1 VIGNVYRGDGARGL
15 LDYLSGKE
23 GAMLLSTNLDGES
36 PQAFAR
42 QIGEVRLLHPKEQL
56 ARPVCHIPLRPA
68 PGEDLTDEE
77 WEDVLQ
83 HTLERMGFA
92 NSPYVAYLHDH
103 GDGRHLHIATY
114 RVTFEGRLVSDSNDR
129 FRVMAVAREIEE
141 QFGLTVAT
149 QKRPV
154 SLTRP
159 ALERLLRDPERAGVM
174 ASLRLAIDQAAS
186 DSDTLRGF
194 LTGLNRLGVKADL
207 KISRNAGN
215 IQGFTLTL
223 PDGSTLKG
231 SDLGKKYSLAKIC
244 SRHEFR
250 LDLKPE
256 GPVLVVTDVS
266 DREYKRLQSEGLEAD
281 HAARYGSRRT
291 LYWQLPPG
299 EERAFSDLIALRLP
313 HRFLTTAD
321 ELPVAPP
328 SPSALEDRARRV
340 RLLAEIE
347 ELGPSL
353 APPLPAN
360 VSASEKPERPRS
372 QPGLAERAQ
381 QCQALSAALMR
392 ENALPADA
400 AARRAEYHHMMIE
413 ALSAIESVS
422 PGRPQDSAAKIPSA
436 EFSVFQPQAAL
447 PFASERL
454 PIAAAEP
461 EIPPAESLNPTPDS
475 QLTAIERLRERA
487 LVAAARYEKE
497 GTTESFHRWAHLEQ
511 RVRLA
516 EKALPR
522 REPASTEALRSAVA
536 TLGTDL
542 LEAHDR
548 YTADPTEV
556 NRREWKSRQ
565 KAYETL
571 ARRLDNLA
579 SKPLESIEPG
589 RDRPETSTLATD
601 LLDAQDRYFAD
612 PNPVTEATWRK
623 ARYVYE
629 RRIASEPPSRT
640 QPPPA
645 PIDEARRLRIDRD
658 ALVSRLRT
666 AERAFIDRP
675 SDPLARATWR
685 DALQAVEGIEARLAA
700 AETAALGVY
709 QREQRQ
715 TAATLAFY
723 EEAHFRSPS
732 ALTARLWKQA
742 EQAHLR
748 ASLTYERARLRL
760 EAQPAPEPSRPVPRK
775 STALGEA
782 STSIARIFEKQLLGQ
797 PDRAQSL
804 ARRAASRWWART
816 DLGRAFVQAASPL
829 RTVIAALSGGSVVGT
844 AVGASSETIR
854 RSLVIYIELR
864 AARDR
869 IRQHQVPQAR
879 RQLEQGDFSNRAL
892 ATAVVRARSTE
903 PETLSTLSATAA
915 PSLPAAI
922 RASRTAEARLLRSY
936 RSFRRGLASHHD
948 LAKSAALA
956 LSARA
961 AVTERLHNALGLP
974 SLRDFTAVL
983 GTREG
988 RSTSA
993 WMGTLTR
1000 AGLSARAIASGVI
1013 ESAPLVLASAGAAVA
1028 IVSARQLVR
1037 AAVAYLR
1044 LNAREITCEQQEHRR

>member
-1 VIGNVYRGDGARGL
+1 MIGNVYRGDGARGL
-15 LDYLSGKE
+15 LDYLAEKE
-23 GAMLLSTNLDGES
+23 GSFLLSTNLDGES
-36 PQAFAR
+36 PRAFAR
-42 QIGEVRLLHPKEQL
+42 QIGEVRHLHPKEQL
-56 ARPVCHIPLRPA
+56 ARPVCHIPLRPV
-68 PGEDLTDEE
+68 PGEDLTNEE

-129 FRVMAVAREIEE
+129 LRVMAVAREIEE

-149 QKRPV
+149 ATRPV

-159 ALERLLRDPERAGVM
+159 ALERLLRDPDRAGVM

-194 LTGLNRLGVKADL
+194 LTGLNRLGVKAEL

-215 IQGFTLTL
+215 LQGITLTL
-223 PDGSTLKG
+223 PDGSILKG

-244 SRHEFR
+244 NRHELR

-256 GPVLVVTDVS
+256 GPVLVATEVS
-266 DREYKRLQSEGLEAD
+266 DREYKRLQKEGLEAD

-291 LYWQLPPG
+291 LYWQLPHG
-299 EERAFSDLIALRLP
+299 DERAFSDLIALRLP

-328 SPSALEDRARRV
+328 SPAALEDRARRV

-360 VSASEKPERPRS
+360 LSAAEKPERPRS
-372 QPGLAERAQ
+372 LPGLAERAQ
-381 QCQALSAALMR
+381 HCQDLSAALMR

-400 AARRAEYHHMMIE
+400 AARRAEYHRTMIE
-413 ALSAIESVS
+413 ALSSIEGAS
-422 PGRPQDSAAKIPSA
+422 PGRPQDSDAKIPSA
-436 EFSVFQPQAAL
+436 EFSLLEPQAPL
-447 PFASERL
+447 PFAPGRL
-454 PIAAAEP
+454 PTEAADT
-461 EIPPAESLNPTPDS
+461 EIPPAEFLIPEPDP
-475 QLTAIERLRERA
+475 QLTALERLRERA

-516 EKALPR
+516 EKTLPDR
-522 REPASTEALRSAVA
+522 VPASTEALRSAVA
-536 TLGTDL
+536 ALATDL
-542 LEAHDR
+542 LEAQDQ

-556 NRREWKSRQ
+556 NRRDWKSRQ
-565 KAYETL
+565 RAYETL

-579 SKPLESIEPG
+579 SKAVEPVEPG
-589 RDRPETSTLATD
+589 RHRPETSTLATD

-612 PNPVTEATWRK
+612 PNPVTEATWRR
-623 ARYVYE
+623 ARHVYE
-629 RRIASEPPSRT
+629 RRIFSEPPNRT
-640 QPPPA
+640 PSLHS
-645 PIDEARRLRIDRD
+645 PIDEARRLRGDRD
-658 ALVSRLRT
+658 ALHLRLRA

-675 SDPLARATWR
+675 AEPIARATWGE
-685 DALQAVEGIEARLAA
+685 ALQAVEEVEARLGA
-700 AETAALGVY
+700 AEAAALGVH

-760 EAQPAPEPSRPVPRK
+760 EAQPPPERSRPTPRR

-797 PDRAQSL
+797 PERAQNL
-804 ARRAASRWWART
+804 ARRAVSRWWART

-829 RTVIAALSGGSVVGT
+829 RTAIVALPGGSIVGT
-844 AVGASSETIR
+844 AVGASSEVLR
-854 RSLVIYIELR
+854 RSLVIYTELR

-869 IRQHQVPQAR
+869 IRQHQVPQIHR
-879 RQLEQGDFSNRAL
+879 VLEHGDFSNRAL
-892 ATAVVRARSTE
+892 ATAVVRARITG
-903 PETLSTLSATAA
+903 PAA
-915 PSLPAAI
+915 PSALSLPEAI
-922 RASRTAEARLLRSY
+922 RASRSAEARLLKSY

-948 LAKSAALA
+948 LAQAAALA
-956 LSARA
+956 LGARA

-993 WMGTLTR
+993 WMGTLAR
-1000 AGLSARAIASGVI
+1000 AGLSARAIASGVV
-1013 ESAPLVLASAGAAVA
+1013 ESAPLVLTSAGAAVA

-1037 AAVAYLR
+1037 AAVTYLR
-1044 LNAREITCEQQEHRR
+1044 LNAREIVREQQEHRR